1 MGVFCFSFYAKG
13 GDDSYLIREDLRLL
27 DKISEQNKFLIRH
40 KIDTPEQLAAL
51 KESAEYSIKKLSS
64 KRKELMNEKRRADT
78 SPMRKAEIMVQMS
91 SISAELK
98 TMRRDVR
105 MCADIAKRA
114 KTITKKHEQLKEQS
128 LYYKKCANR
137 QTEEK
142 EYPVLK

>member
-1 MGVFCFSFYAKG
+1 M
-13 GDDSYLIREDLRLL
+13 
-27 DKISEQNKFLIRH
+27 
-40 KIDTPEQLAAL
+40 
-51 KESAEYSIKKLSS
+51 SIKKLSS
-64 KRKELMNEKRRADT
+64 KRKELMNEKRRTDT
-78 SPMRKAEIMVQMS
+78 SPMRKAEIMAQMS

-105 MCADIAKRA
+105 MCTDIAERA
-114 KTITKKHEQLKEQS
+114 ETITRKYEQLKEQS